1 MSLKI
6 KRTNEEI
13 LEWFEILERWRES
26 GMGRVEFCKENNI
39 PLGAFANM
47 KRNLYL
53 CQYEKPD
60 HYKTLIDLAEKYLSS
75 KKTSRQFSEENNI
88 DQVSLG
94 NAATHLKY
102 LRLLEK
108 AFKEKYQQESS
119 MNFVQIDNSSKDF
132 DKKDYSEDVHNEI
145 QEEVREEVIEK
156 RNDVEL
162 MIAKGIKVFISPN
175 IEAEKIIKIIELL
188 KDI

>member
-13 LEWFEILERWRES
+13 LEWYEILERWRASE
-26 GMGRVEFCKENNI
+26 MGRVEFCKQNNI
-39 PLGAFANM
+39 PLGRFANM

-53 CQYEKPD
+53 CKYEKPD
-60 HYKTLIDLAEKYLSS
+60 LYKTLIELAEKYLSS
-75 KKTSRQFSEENNI
+75 GKTSRQFSEEYNI
-88 DQVSLG
+88 DQIILG

-102 LRLLEK
+102 LRLLEE
-108 AFKEKYQQESS
+108 AQKESG

-132 DKKDYSEDVHNEI
+132 DKTDYSQDVRNEI
-145 QEEVREEVIEK
+145 QEEVHEEVIEK

-162 MIAKGIKVFISPN
+162 MITKGIKVIISPN
-175 IEAEKIIKIIELL
+175 IDASKIIKIIELL